1 MGGLLRYSTPG
12 SRHSQVPAMSPA
24 GEAAAAHGPASA
36 ARNASLN
43 TFMAVF
49 SFISLSS
56 ALPDGYPLPVLGAGV
71 HGPRTDDFTVDSLLD
86 DVRRPARC
94 ARYHENR
101 GEHRGGHAHHVIG
114 DRTIPVQ
121 IGEHL
126 LFPPH
131 HLLDPFGDVEELR
144 VPAGLREAP
153 GDFLDHLVARIA
165 RCVDGV
171 TEADDDLLVAQPSH
185 DVGLGL
191 AGTLVARQDF
201 ESELVRAAVLGA
213 AQRADSP
220 ADRRVDVRSGA
231 GDDAACEGRGV
242 ELVLRVEDE

>member
-1 MGGLLRYSTPG
+1 MGGLLRYSIPG

-43 TFMAVF
+43 TFMAVS
-49 SFISLSS
+49 SFISLSP
-56 ALPDGYPLPVLGAGV
+56 ALRDGYPLPVLGAGV

-86 DVRRPARC
+86 DVRRPARG
-94 ARYHENR
+94 ARDDENR

-153 GDFLDHLVARIA
+153 
-165 RCVDGV
+165 
-171 TEADDDLLVAQPSH
+171 
-185 DVGLGL
+185 
-191 AGTLVARQDF
+191 AGRG
-201 ESELVRAAVLGA
+201 AAV
-213 AQRADSP
+213 P
-220 ADRRVDVRSGA
+220 RRV
-231 GDDAACEGRGV
+231 
-242 ELVLRVEDE
+242 RVEAVSACPA

>member
-1 MGGLLRYSTPG
+1 MGGLLRYSIPG
-12 SRHSQVPAMSPA
+12 SRHSQVPTMSPA

-36 ARNASLN
+36 ARNASLD
-43 TFMAVF
+43 TFMAVC
-49 SFISLSS
+49 SFISVSP
-56 ALPDGYPLPVLGAGV
+56 ALLEGHPSPVFGAGV
-71 HGPRTDDFTVDSLLD
+71 NGARTDDFTVDSLLD

-101 GEHRGGHAHHVIG
+101 GEHGGGHAHHVIR
-114 DRTIPVQ
+114 DRTIPVE

-144 VPAGLREAP
+144 VLLGLRQAP

-165 RCVDGV
+165 RRVVGV
-171 TEADDDLLVAQPSH
+171 TEADDDLLALHPAH

-191 AGTLVARQDF
+191 AWLV
-201 ESELVRAAVLGA
+201 VL
-213 AQRADSP
+213 
-220 ADRRVDVRSGA
+220 
-231 GDDAACEGRGV
+231 
-242 ELVLRVEDE
+242 

>member
-12 SRHSQVPAMSPA
+12 RRHSQVPAMSPA

-86 DVRRPARC
+86 DVRRPARG
-94 ARYHENR
+94 ARDDENR

-131 HLLDPFGDVEELR
+131 HLLEPLRDVEELH
-144 VPAGLREAP
+144 VLLSLREAP
-153 GDFLDHLVARIA
+153 GHFPDDLVARIA
-165 RCVDGV
+165 RGVDRV
-171 TEADDDLLVAQPSH
+171 AEADDDFLVPHPAH
-185 DVGLGL
+185 DIAFRL
-191 AGTLVARQDF
+191 ARVRIARLDL
-201 ESELVRAAVLGA
+201 ESE
-213 AQRADSP
+213 
-220 ADRRVDVRSGA
+220 
-231 GDDAACEGRGV
+231 
-242 ELVLRVEDE
+242 